1 MEISYIVY
9 PIIFLASFV
18 LSIAGLGGGLI
29 FAPMFVLMGFGQ
41 TPAVASSLLLNA
53 LGASTASYVYIRS
66 RLVDFSLSIP
76 LIITSGLAAPVGAMV
91 NNRVDQKYFLLI
103 MSLVILVAGLR
114 MLVSSRMHSKNVDH
128 KHVWSG
134 SKLVQSSIMGMVIGF
149 MGGMLGIGG
158 GVFVV
163 PLLVYFLHVHPKT
176 AAATTAFIVCFSSF
190 AGFFTHA
197 AIESL
202 DWQFLILAGLF
213 SSAGGFLGSRLMSSK
228 LSGNFVKRLF
238 GIILLLLSIY
248 LLLSSLNT
256 IGNWFPS

>member
-1 MEISYIVY
+1 MEISFFVY
-9 PIIFLASFV
+9 PLIFLASFI
-18 LSIAGLGGGLI
+18 LSMAGLGGGLI
-29 FAPMFVLMGFGQ
+29 FAPLFILTGFGQ

-76 LIITSGLAAPVGAMV
+76 LIITSGLAAPIGAMATS
-91 NNRVDQKYFLLI
+91 RVDQKYFLVF
-103 MSLVILVAGLR
+103 MSMVILAAGLR
-114 MLVSSRMHSKNVDH
+114 MLVSNRVNPKEVDQR
-128 KHVWSG
+128 HVWSW
-134 SKLVQSSIMGMVIGF
+134 SKMAQAGFMGMVIGF

-197 AIESL
+197 ATGAL
-202 DWQFLILAGLF
+202 DWKFLILAGLF
-213 SSAGGFLGSRLMSSK
+213 SSAGGLLGSRLMSAK
-228 LSGNFVKRLF
+228 LSGTFIKRLF
-238 GIILLLLSIY
+238 GIILVLLSIY
-248 LLLSSLNT
+248 LFYRGILS
-256 IGNWFPS
+256 

>member
-1 MEISYIVY
+1 MEISFLVY
-9 PIIFLASFV
+9 PVIFLASFV
-18 LSIAGLGGGLI
+18 LSMAGLGGGLV
-29 FAPMFVLMGFGQ
+29 FAPLFVLIGFGQ

-76 LIITSGLAAPVGAMV
+76 LIITSGLAAPVGALV
-91 NNRVDQKYFLLI
+91 NNMVDQKYFMLVL
-103 MSLVILVAGLR
+103 SLVILAAGLR
-114 MLVSSRMHSKNVDH
+114 MLIASGMQPGSINQ
-128 KHVWSG
+128 KHVWSMTR
-134 SKLVQSSIMGMVIGF
+134 LIQSSLMGLIIGF
-149 MGGMLGIGG
+149 IGGMLGIGG

-197 AIESL
+197 AMEAL
-202 DWQFLILAGLF
+202 DWKFLILAGLF
-213 SSAGGFLGSRLMSSK
+213 SSAGGLLGSRLMSTK

-238 GIILLLLSIY
+238 GVILLFLSIY
-248 LLLSSLNT
+248 LFYRGILS
-256 IGNWFPS
+256 